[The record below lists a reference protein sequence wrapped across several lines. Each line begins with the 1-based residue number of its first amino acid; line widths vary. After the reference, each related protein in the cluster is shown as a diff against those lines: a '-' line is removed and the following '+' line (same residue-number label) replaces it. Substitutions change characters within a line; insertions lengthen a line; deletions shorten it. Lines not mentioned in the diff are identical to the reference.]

1 MDTKNFIIV
10 EKKLACNGFFATCFN
25 RNGGLAMAKPQATT
39 VADKMLVLSR
49 FDVLIVKK
57 KLDGKGIF
65 TTYFNDILK
74 RIKQKGDIIMTRA
87 KKNLFVT
94 VLAVMLVAVLTM
106 TALVACGGE
115 TSETVKVTF
124 KDGETVVASVD
135 VAKGT
140 TLELTKIP
148 AAPVKDGYTFEG
160 WYVGE
165 TKFDGTITFDADT
178 VFTAKYEAIVPPAP
192 ETVSVTFKD
201 GEADYKKV
209 TVVKGEKIAA
219 ADLPTDPTAAPGY
232 RFDGWY
238 VGDTEFDEETAFSAD
253 ATYTAKYTKVS
264 YVVKFVNG
272 EEEIVKLIAIA
283 DDAKLVADA
292 IPADPEKEG
301 FAFMGWYSGMNKAV
315 ADVEVTADVTYE
327 AVFNNEASYNGYW
340 VNTAEGKESMIF
352 FDKDNGKVT
361 YTSQFSGQ
369 KAYEYKAE
377 EGTIVYSS
385 GSFTSKKTYTFIA
398 IGEKLVVTCSA
409 YDDAENEFVT
419 TEIDVLER
427 KAGTGLGGVY
437 AKAQKTNVITVEDNG
452 IISKF
457 GPGGSSIP
465 YGVVY
470 TTVENGVTVYH
481 FDMRITAGGALKKL
495 TAVVDENGNFV
506 MSAVNEADASYE
518 GIYAK
523 DAVVTD
529 FYYDGNYLVSFV
541 KGDVTQYT
549 YIVKNV
555 GSYYATVTG
564 NVEQNGEITVSYGEG
579 LEAVYAITEMP
590 TETTEGN
597 MTPASSERG
606 TYTGSAGSVYVDG
619 FGKAVLT
626 FAEGA
631 AINYTYNIH
640 KVTGNVILTDA
651 EGNVIGVS
659 FDADEHTY
667 TILTADGKAGKY
679 NQAVSGSTSY
689 TLTIDGFGGATIA
702 VKYSWS
708 TTSTYYYGTYA
719 YAENGA
725 SVTLE
730 ITNYASYNKTYS
742 VEEEGNVLVSA
753 DGNIVFLAP
762 GFTAED
768 KSEQFVGYFV
778 ASDGNA
784 IEITSE
790 FSGMWIRFNGAD
802 KMLSKNW
809 NGTVLTF
816 SAYDYDNANSTLA
829 TADADYTLKIV
840 GEALELSHGHL
851 GFNEDGYSEVSETKS
866 VTYTKTTKPFSFAE
880 SARGTW
886 YLSDN
891 TEVVISESTITV
903 GGVDG
908 TDYNFVSGM
917 GGDYYNFK
925 INGTEYTIYE
935 DYETAGKWYY
945 GLASSYDAEEL
956 SATQHGTA
964 ETLDGLEGTYKSGTN
979 VITLD
984 GKGNGTYNN
993 GTEFK
998 FTYTGT
1004 GDTKKVSDF
1013 ADYDDNEN
1021 TITVTATGL
1030 NVHFSGSYG
1039 DDVYNASFTKEAASK
1054 PAAIGEDM
1062 QGTFTGNNGYTTN
1075 FTITVNADS
1084 IEYSE
1089 VDTTWG
1095 VDIKATITEYTIE
1108 NEGYTIAW
1116 TRNGESY
1123 KFSSPMAGMFKLYI
1137 GSDDYTL
1144 TKGGADPALTEIPE
1158 AFIGT
1163 WKGAD
1168 EDGYEY
1174 KYVIT
1179 ATSIEFTYDGG
1190 TPFSYNMESIE
1201 IAADGSKITISGDS
1215 YFTVTSTGLNVKD
1228 VYSGGTYVDVDLT
1241 KEAEEPAQPANAF
1254 VGTWSGKIGTAN
1266 WTIVFNADGTF
1277 TANGTT
1283 YHYVVNT
1290 SDANKAESTEVDGS
1304 DKLFTFAILS
1314 NGKLR
1319 VERYDTDM
1327 YETYS
1332 GDLEKAA

>member
-1 MDTKNFIIV
+1 MTIDTKNFIIV
-10 EKKLACNGFFATCFN
+10 EKKLARKGFFATYFDVII
-25 RNGGLAMAKPQATT
+25 Q
-39 VADKMLVLSR
+39 VKMLAR
-49 FDVLIVKK
+49 N
-57 KLDGKGIF
+57 GIF

-106 TALVACGGE
+106 TALVACGEE
-115 TSETVKVTF
+115 TPETVKVTF

-140 TLELTKIP
+140 TLELSKIP

-201 GEADYKKV
+201 GDADYKKV

-232 RFDGWY
+232 RFDGWF
-238 VGDTEFDEETAFSAD
+238 VGDAEFDEETEFSANV
-253 ATYTAKYTKVS
+253 TYDAKYTKVA

-272 EEEIVKLIAIA
+272 EEETVKLIAIA

-315 ADVEVTADVTYE
+315 ADIAITADVTYE

-340 VNTAEGKESMIF
+340 ISNVENKEAMVY

-361 YTSQFSGQ
+361 YLSQSIREQ
-369 KAYEYKAE
+369 AYTYSAE
-377 EGTIVYSS
+377 KGTVTYVKGSYSS
-385 GSFTSKKTYTFIA
+385 KQTWTFTA
-398 IGEKLVVTCSA
+398 IGEKLVVTLTTW
-409 YDDAENEFVT
+409 DDTDNVWVT
-419 TEIDVLER
+419 TELGVFER
-427 KAGTGLGGVY
+427 KADTGLGGVY

-452 IISKF
+452 IISKL
-457 GPGGSSIP
+457 GTSSLM

-481 FDMRITAGGALKKL
+481 FDMRLTPNGALKKL
-495 TAVVDENGNFV
+495 TAIVDENGNFI
-506 MSAVNEADASYE
+506 MSAANEADASYE

-523 DAVVTD
+523 NAVVTD

-564 NVEQNGEITVSYGEG
+564 SVEQNGEITVSYGEG
-579 LEAVYAITEMP
+579 LEAVYAITKMP

-626 FAEGA
+626 PAEGA
-631 AINYTYNIH
+631 ANNYTYNIH
-640 KVTGNVILTDA
+640 KATGNVILTDA
-651 EGNVIGVS
+651 KGNVIGVY

-679 NQAVSGSTSY
+679 NQAVSSNTSY

-702 VKYSWS
+702 VKDSWS
-708 TTSTYYYGTYA
+708 TTATYYYGTYT

-742 VEEEGNVLVSA
+742 VEEEEGNVLVSA
-753 DGNIVFLAP
+753 DGNIIFLAL

-778 ASDGNA
+778 DSDGNA

-790 FSGMWIRFNGAD
+790 SSGMWIRFNGAD
-802 KMLSKNW
+802 KKLSKNW
-809 NGTVLTF
+809 NGSVLTF
-816 SAYDYDNANSTLA
+816 SAYDYDNDNSTLA

-840 GEALELSHGHL
+840 GEALVLSHGHL
-851 GFNEDGYSEVSETKS
+851 GFNEDNYVEVKETKS
-866 VTYTKTTKPFSFAE
+866 VTYTKATKPFSFAE

-903 GGVDG
+903 GGVAG
-908 TDYNFVSGM
+908 TDYNFVSGAF
-917 GGDYYNFK
+917 GDNWYFK
-925 INGTEYTIYE
+925 INGTEYTVYE

-945 GLASSYDAEEL
+945 GLAAIDAEEL
-956 SATQHGTA
+956 SATRHGTT
-964 ETLDGLEGTYKSGTN
+964 ETLDGLEGTYKNGTN

-993 GTEFK
+993 GTEYK

-1004 GDTKKVSDF
+1004 GDTKKVSNF
-1013 ADYDDNEN
+1013 ANYDDGEN

-1030 NVHFSGSYG
+1030 NVHFSGNG
-1039 DDVYNASFTKEAASK
+1039 EDVYNASFTKEAASE

-1062 QGTFTGNNGYTTN
+1062 QGVFTGNNGYATN
-1075 FTITVNADS
+1075 FTITVKADS

-1089 VDTTWG
+1089 VDTG
-1095 VDIKATITEYTIE
+1095 YGINIKATITEYTIE
-1108 NEGYTIAW
+1108 NDGYTIAW
-1116 TRNGESY
+1116 TRNGGSY
-1123 KFSSPMAGMFKLYI
+1123 KFSSPYTGVFKLYI
-1137 GSDDYTL
+1137 GDYDYIM
-1144 TKGGADPALTEIPE
+1144 TKAEPVLTEIPE

-1163 WKGAD
+1163 WKGTD
-1168 EDGYEY
+1168 SDDTEY
-1174 KYVIT
+1174 TFVIT
-1179 ATSIEFTYDGG
+1179 ATSIKFLLDGEDYSTYAISDLTITAEKITFSDSYTLNVTTAGLSYKDPVGG
-1190 TPFSYNMESIE
+1190 TH
-1201 IAADGSKITISGDS
+1201 
-1215 YFTVTSTGLNVKD
+1215 
-1228 VYSGGTYVDVDLT
+1228 VDVDLT
-1241 KEAEEPAQPANAF
+1241 KEGAETLDAF
-1254 VGTWSGKIGTAN
+1254 AGTWTGKVGMN
-1266 WTIVFNADGTF
+1266 SWTIVCDGKGNITV
-1277 TANGTT
+1277 NGTAYT
-1283 YHYVVNT
+1283 YSVGST
-1290 SDANKAESTEVDGS
+1290 SITAGDSVITIKNDKMHVEYDDEDYST
-1304 DKLFTFAILS
+1304 
-1314 NGKLR
+1314 
-1319 VERYDTDM
+1319 
-1327 YETYS
+1327 S